1 MKATDFDQKIEAL
14 EADIAALKRARAV
27 MYGDLPSILNGM
39 AAKSAMAVGA
49 KFWLKA
55 GSAPALAQKALAEAR
70 KPLHCTEIVAAVLAM
85 PKGKH
90 FPPAYIKQA
99 LYVSA

>member
-1 MKATDFDQKIEAL
+1 
-14 EADIAALKRARAV
+14 
-27 MYGDLPSILNGM
+27 M
-39 AAKSAMAVGA
+39 AAKSSRAMGA
-49 KFWLKA
+49 KHDRFWLKA

-99 LYVSA
+99 LYVSARKGKIFKREGSGKFGLLEWG